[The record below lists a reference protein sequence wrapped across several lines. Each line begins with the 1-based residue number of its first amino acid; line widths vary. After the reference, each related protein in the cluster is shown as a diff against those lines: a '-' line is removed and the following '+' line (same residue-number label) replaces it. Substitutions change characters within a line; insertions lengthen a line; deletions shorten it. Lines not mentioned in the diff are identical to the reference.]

1 MIHRDIKPE
10 NIVVTPGGE
19 VVFIDFGTMRS
30 YKKDG
35 SRDTFVVGTR
45 GTAATRA
52 VWLYTEQTSVQM
64 CMQSGRQCCIW
75 FQRAMKRIS
84 FLSVQ

>member
-45 GTAATRA
+45 GTAAPEQAIYR
-52 VWLYTEQTSVQM
+52 QTSVQM

-75 FQRAMKRIS
+75 FQRAMK
-84 FLSVQ
+84 

>member
-45 GTAATRA
+45 GTAAPEQYGYIQTDQRTECVCNRA
-52 VWLYTEQTSVQM
+52 DNAVYGFREL
-64 CMQSGRQCCIW
+64 
-75 FQRAMKRIS
+75 
-84 FLSVQ
+84 